1 MRIKKIVTVSI
12 KATTDDYKV
21 LEKALDLLKE
31 MDVDLNGDETL
42 SEDVINL
49 LSDVSNA
56 SYLLDNIIS
65 NLKKIGE

>member
-21 LEKALDLLKE
+21 LEKALDLLNE

-65 NLKKIGE
+65 NLKKIRE

>member
-12 KATTDDYKV
+12 KATTDDYKI
-21 LEKALDLLKE
+21 LEKALDLLNE

-65 NLKKIGE
+65 NLKKVGE